1 MATETIAMIQT
12 LTKYGP
18 TASPASWPY
27 SAVRPMARVY
37 LSAGSPRS
45 QWARMGFFP
54 RTSGELLSQ
63 HHWAV
68 LDCGRESELLIFGY
82 TYLCLWWKIVF
93 TNHIKLIYIT
103 VKETN
108 MHCYTFL
115 PVANETA
122 ESHNGMGNLQ
132 SSWIIYLKDCVSSER
147 GLGYLFCS

>member
-12 LTKYGP
+12 LTHYGP

-27 SAVRPMARVY
+27 SAARPMARVY
-37 LSAGSPRS
+37 LSAGSLRS

-68 LDCGRESELLIFGY
+68 LDFGRESELLIFGY
-82 TYLCLWWKIVF
+82 TYLSLWRKLLF
-93 TNHIKLIYIT
+93 SNHIKLIYII

-115 PVANETA
+115 PVAIETA
-122 ESHNGMGNLQ
+122 ESHSGMGNLK
-132 SSWIIYLKDCVSSER
+132 SSWIIYFKACVSSER
-147 GLGYLFCS
+147 GFGYLFCS